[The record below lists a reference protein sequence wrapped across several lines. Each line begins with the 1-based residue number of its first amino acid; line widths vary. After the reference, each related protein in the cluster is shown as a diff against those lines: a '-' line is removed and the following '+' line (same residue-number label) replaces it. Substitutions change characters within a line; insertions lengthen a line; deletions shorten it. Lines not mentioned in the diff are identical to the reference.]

1 MSTSPFEFTPEQKA
15 VLEGLSQ
22 STGEDICS
30 LIARA
35 VEKLQEEEE
44 RSVDETDYL
53 LSSPKNAA
61 HLQKALEDFQHG
73 QRNFASRDLIEEL
86 HDTP

>member
-15 VLEGLSQ
+15 VLEELSQ
-22 STGEDICS
+22 STGEDICT

-35 VEKLQEEEE
+35 VKKLQEEEE
-44 RSVDETDYL
+44 EGSVDETDYL

-61 HLQKALEDFQHG
+61 HLQKALKDFQHG
-73 QRNFASRDLIEEL
+73 QRNFASRDLIEE
-86 HDTP
+86 

>member
-15 VLEGLSQ
+15 ILEELSQ
-22 STGEDICS
+22 STGEDICT

-35 VEKLQEEEE
+35 VKKLQEEE

-61 HLQKALEDFQHG
+61 HLQKALKDFQHG
-73 QRNFASRDLIEEL
+73 QRNFASRDLIEE
-86 HDTP
+86 